1 MEVRNNVRQRRRE
14 RIRQLTAERPENG
27 RYEPEDRSWFG
38 GREEDPRLADE
49 SWENDGEFAGADGN
63 RQEGENSYPPGLSA
77 VPDPW
82 PDSTA
87 PGDRPE
93 PEHRFAS
100 EEGGYP
106 RSSSVRDRAERE
118 EPDPEKW
125 WKEKQRSEHGRK
137 GSGDSGH
144 GGTRAASN
152 ATPPR
157 TVFSWPDSA
166 REPGT
171 EPGRSAGTGPIGSLS
186 SLSPYRGLS
195 GRSGWD
201 EEPPEGGQGSFL
213 RRFVRG
219 LTIRTIAAVVLLGAG
234 WGWIRLD
241 LPGSQAAEAWTAR
254 TVTQD
259 MNFAAVEAWY
269 ERTFGGTP
277 AFLPIFKQQNPSQE
291 VSAAWS
297 RNGTVPPIAGR
308 IVQTFAQDGTG
319 VRLAAPAGTPVI
331 AVHTGR
337 VTQVTVGEQGYATIL
352 VQHANRVV
360 TIYGNVD
367 NPAVQPDD
375 WVEAGTALGELA
387 SSSAGGEGEGTLY
400 FAVKRNGKTLDPAE
414 VVPFD

>member
-27 RYEPEDRSWFG
+27 SREPETPSLFGRYEEDS
-38 GREEDPRLADE
+38 RLADE
-49 SWENDGEFAGADGN
+49 SRENRGEFAGADGS
-63 RQEGENSYPPGLSA
+63 RQEGESSYPPGISPM
-77 VPDPW
+77 PDPW
-82 PDSTA
+82 PESA
-87 PGDRPE
+87 PGELPE
-93 PEHRFAS
+93 PTARFAPG
-100 EEGGYP
+100 EGGYL
-106 RSSSVRDRAERE
+106 RSSSVRDRSERE

-125 WKEKQRSEHGRK
+125 WKEKQRSEYGRK
-137 GSGDSGH
+137 TSGA
-144 GGTRAASN
+144 GGNGGGYAAN
-152 ATPPR
+152 DATPPR
-157 TVFSWPDSA
+157 TVFARPDSV
-166 REPGT
+166 REPGA
-171 EPGRSAGTGPIGSLS
+171 EPGRPSGTGPIGSLS

-201 EEPPEGGQGSFL
+201 EEPPEGGAGTFL

-219 LTIRTIAAVVLLGAG
+219 LTIRTAVAAVLLGAG
-234 WGWIRLD
+234 WGWTRLD
-241 LPGSQAAEAWTAR
+241 LPGSRAAEAWAVR

-259 MNFAAVEAWY
+259 MNFAAAEAWY

-277 AFLPIFKQQNPSQE
+277 AFLPIFKQQNPSQA

-297 RNGTVPPIAGR
+297 RNETVPPIAGR
-308 IVQTFAQDGTG
+308 VVQTFAQDGTG

-337 VTQVTVGEQGYATIL
+337 VTQVTIGEQGYATIL
-352 VQHANRVV
+352 VQHANRIV
-360 TIYGNVD
+360 TVYGNVD

-400 FAVKRNGKTLDPAE
+400 FAVKRDGQTLDPAE